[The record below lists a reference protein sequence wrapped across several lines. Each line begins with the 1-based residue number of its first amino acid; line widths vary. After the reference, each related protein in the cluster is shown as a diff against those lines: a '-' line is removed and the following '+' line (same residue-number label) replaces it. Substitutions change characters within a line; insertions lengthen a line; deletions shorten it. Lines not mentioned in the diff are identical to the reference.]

1 MSLQE
6 IKDHLLT
13 LVGAGELDSAM
24 ALLLKELDKNSSV
37 YKLVI
42 NLQARLAD
50 VRQDIISGAIAADRI
65 NESKNN
71 IRTGLLELKDMLH
84 EPDLAGASKPATA
97 ARATATIPVFFSR
110 GTPYN
115 DAQKKFMDYF
125 IGRFEQYGLRLETPM
140 WSSENPL
147 LPVREKMKE
156 VYGCIVLALERM
168 QAVESIYKPGSPK
181 EEKFREEF
189 FPTPWVQMEAA
200 MAYQQELP
208 LLIFSEKKLKTEG
221 MIEMGVHEFR
231 IFKVNAEQPEELDE
245 EFYKNL
251 IESWAAK
258 VKKHYQEITNP

>member
-1 MSLQE
+1 MNMQE
-6 IKDHLLT
+6 LKDKLLT
-13 LVGAGELDSAM
+13 LIGEGELDSALS
-24 ALLLKELDKNSSV
+24 LLIKELNKNSSV

-42 NLQARLAD
+42 NLQARLSD
-50 VRQDIISGAIAADRI
+50 VRQDIISGSIAPDKI
-65 NESKNN
+65 NESKNS
-71 IRTGLLELKDMLH
+71 IRSGILELRDMLH
-84 EPDLAGASKPATA
+84 EQDLVKSLPIVPKLSSVDP
-97 ARATATIPVFFSR
+97 IPVFFSR

-115 DAQKKFMDYF
+115 EAQKKFMDYF
-125 IGRFEQYGLRLETPM
+125 ISRFEQYGLRLETPL

-168 QAVESIYKPGSPK
+168 QAVESIYKGGSPK
-181 EEKFREEF
+181 EEKFKEEF

-231 IFKVNAEQPEELDE
+231 IFKLNQDHPEELDE
-245 EFYKNL
+245 DFYKNL
-251 IESWAAK
+251 IEGWAGK
-258 VKKHYQEITNP
+258 VKRHFLEKTKA